1 MYYKIPC
8 SVNEWTGSVR
18 HAPSAPVDT
27 HNNMPNHVVPID
39 QFPGAYKALEGQIP
53 QDFLELSTVIEGFPV
68 IHDFFASLGRRARI
82 QTKSVVSYFGRNK

>member
-53 QDFLELSTVIEGFPV
+53 QDFLELSTVIEGCPV
-68 IHDFFASLGRRARI
+68 IRFMIFFVCLGRK
-82 QTKSVVSYFGRNK
+82 TKSVVSYYGRNK